1 MTTPVVIDVAIR
13 SDATSTPTTGTD
25 SAPRP
30 LLLFMHGYG
39 SHEGDLAGLASYL
52 PAAFDWAS
60 LRAPLAIAPGGH
72 AWFPISVPGRPDVAP
87 VTAAADAVLTWLD
100 QNIDPAT
107 PVVPLG
113 FSQGGLMV
121 TQLLRQAPERF
132 AAGVV
137 LAGFTLDAV
146 LPGDEVL
153 ARTRPPV
160 FFGRGDADQVIS
172 AETTAR
178 ISAWLPGHSTL
189 TEKVYPGL
197 PHSISGEE
205 LADVSAFLV
214 EALQAPAT
222 TRL

>member
-1 MTTPVVIDVAIR
+1 MSAVVDVAVHGDR
-13 SDATSTPTTGTD
+13 SDLAAG
-25 SAPRP
+25 RP
-30 LLLFMHGYG
+30 LLLLMHGYG
-39 SHEGDLAGLASYL
+39 SHENDLAGLAPYL
-52 PAAFDWAS
+52 PAGFDWVS
-60 LRAPLAIAPGGH
+60 LRAPIGIAPGGF
-72 AWFPISVPGRPDVAP
+72 AWFPISVPGRPDAAP
-87 VTAAADAVLTWLD
+87 VIAAADAVLQWVRD
-100 QNIDPAT
+100 NVDPET

-146 LPGDEVL
+146 LPGDEIL
-153 ARTRPPV
+153 AETKPPV

-205 LADVSAFLV
+205 LADVSEFLV
-214 EALQAPAT
+214 EALQAPAPA
-222 TRL
+222 RP